1 MSILFEPAIA
11 HFGKAKHSLDDPD
24 RMLDFGPHLRFG
36 AIFRALDFVHNT
48 AIATAPVDEVFRSRC
63 ELTDYCPLAAIRLV
77 APHAGFVPV
86 QQVGQYH
93 AVGDISRRGL
103 DCVDQLAA
111 AVDPEMRLHP
121 EIPLVALLGLMH
133 LGIARLIGIL
143 GRGRRIDDRRID
155 NRAGRNFQPLRSQ
168 VPLHLVEQPPTQI
181 VLFEQVTE
189 AAHRSLIRHW
199 LAAKSLPSRRRGSM
213 PTNRRI
219 AGES

>member
-24 RMLDFGPHLRFG
+24 RMLDFGPHPRHASLAN
-36 AIFRALDFVHNT
+36 AI
-48 AIATAPVDEVFRSRC
+48 EW
-63 ELTDYCPLAAIRLV
+63 
-77 APHAGFVPV
+77 G
-86 QQVGQYH
+86 
-93 AVGDISRRGL
+93 
-103 DCVDQLAA
+103 
-111 AVDPEMRLHP
+111 
-121 EIPLVALLGLMH
+121 
-133 LGIARLIGIL
+133 
-143 GRGRRIDDRRID
+143 D

-168 VPLHLVEQPPTQI
+168 MPLHLVEQPPTQI